1 MFNEYE
7 ETIETNEQTTL
18 TNWNALTFEE
28 IKDDIDEDVEKWIP
42 EIDDFK
48 IGRDYKNYEVLVA
61 NG

>member
-1 MFNEYE
+1 MFNEY
-7 ETIETNEQTTL
+7 
-18 TNWNALTFEE
+18 EE